1 MFSASAIIY
10 VGPVVLIT
18 LFAMVLLL
26 LEAFLQLSPRAASI
40 LALGA
45 IGITAYVT
53 IAISVDP
60 DSMGDGSTHGMFWGG
75 MCRWDGSAKFF
86 DLFFL
91 AVAALVIWMGDE
103 VQAHPTHGAGEFAI
117 LPLFTTAG
125 LMLLASANDFMLL
138 FVAL

>member
-1 MFSASAIIY
+1 M
-10 VGPVVLIT
+10 T
-18 LFAMVLLL
+18 L
-26 LEAFLQLSPRAASI
+26 
-40 LALGA
+40 
-45 IGITAYVT
+45 GIA
-53 IAISVDP
+53 VDP
-60 DSMGDGSTHGMFWGG
+60 NFSTFWGG
-75 MCRWDGSAKFF
+75 MCKWDGPAKFF

-103 VQAHPTHGAGEFAI
+103 VQPHPAHGAGEFAI